1 MEKRRL
7 GNTSLE
13 VAPLAFGGNVLG
25 WTADEATSFGLLDR
39 FIEGGFN
46 LVDSAN
52 FYSAWVPGHQGGESE
67 TVIGN
72 WLKRGTVRREDV
84 VIVTKVGISM
94 TDSFDMDKASLRRDK
109 IIEGIEDSLRRL
121 QTDYVDLYLS
131 HIDDGKTPLEET
143 LAAHDALVSAG
154 KVRFIGASN
163 YSKSRLEEA
172 LSVSADRDLAAYAVL
187 QPHYNLYHRQDY
199 EGELQDFCVARNIGV
214 ITYFSLANGFLTGK
228 YRSAQD
234 LEGSSR
240 GHHVKDM
247 LNERGFRI
255 LAALDKVAA
264 ELDARPS
271 QVALAW
277 LAAQPGVVAP
287 IASATSLEQ
296 LNEIMG
302 CTELSLSDDQIQCL
316 NQSGQK

>member
-1 MEKRRL
+1 MKKRTL
-7 GNTSLE
+7 GSTTLE
-13 VAPLAFGGNVLG
+13 VAPLAFGGNVFG
-25 WTADEATSFGLLDR
+25 WTADEGMSHRLLDA
-39 FIEGGFN
+39 FVENGFN
-46 LVDSAN
+46 LIDTAN
-52 FYSAWVPGHQGGESE
+52 VYSAWVPGHVGGESE

-72 WLKRGTVRREDV
+72 WLKKGTVAREDV

-94 TDSFDMDKASLRRDK
+94 VDSFNMDNASLSKEK

-131 HIDDGKTPLEET
+131 HIDDPRTPLEET
-143 LAAHDALVSAG
+143 LAAHDALVRAG

-163 YSKSRLEEA
+163 HSKARLEQA
-172 LSVSADRDLAAYAVL
+172 LKISAEHDLAAYAVL
-187 QPHYNLYHRQDY
+187 QPHYSLYHRSDY
-199 EGELQDFCVARNIGV
+199 EGELQDFCVANNIGV

-228 YRSAQD
+228 YRSEKD

-255 LAALDKVAA
+255 LAALDDVAA
-264 ELDARPS
+264 ELGARPS

-287 IASATSLEQ
+287 IASSTNPDQ
-296 LNEIMG
+296 LKEIMG
-302 CTELSLSDDQIQCL
+302 CASLNLSEDQINRL
-316 NQSGQK
+316 NVSSQ